1 MTTFADTIALIRPFN
16 STILRCHVA
25 CHWTAKTYIR
35 AMILIATTTAIG
47 CTVSEPD
54 PVVALEEPV
63 VAADMIL
70 YNGKIVTVNQEF
82 DIESALAIHG
92 KNILAVGKDEA
103 IRALASTDTRMIDLQ
118 GKTVIPG
125 LIDGHYHFSNKA
137 ISFQLG
143 VDVVLVES
151 IEEMV
156 MRIGEKVAQS
166 PPGELVYTTSGWLPQ
181 QFKENRTPTRHDL
194 DPVSPNNPVI
204 VQGGHSIYLNTY
216 ALQQAGITR
225 DTASPDGGEVV
236 MDPATGE
243 PTGRL
248 TENAIRLAREKW
260 TSGGRIWNIGTATHE
275 QKLEAIKAS
284 QKKLNAVGITSIRE
298 PGISA
303 ADMRVYQELRDNGEL
318 TVRVS
323 MNYSLDPS
331 APAEQLI
338 KQLETWGVSTGFGD
352 SMLRLDGIGE
362 FGIDGGFEAGLM
374 SEPYVHA
381 PGNEDPKEYFGLQ
394 RIPTEKFEQ
403 VLQAMSR
410 LGWRASVHTVGDRGL
425 DIVLDA
431 YEKANETK
439 AIAPKRWSIEHGHYT
454 RPDQFKRIKDLGLVI
469 STQFHPY
476 MSAQNMIYYWGEER
490 ASKTMRMRDW
500 LDAGLM
506 VGGGS
511 DWTLLPANPF
521 WMIYFWV
528 TRDTRL
534 GGLSG
539 PDQRISRAEA
549 LRVMTINNAYIT
561 FEENIKGSLEPG
573 KLADLLVLSDDI
585 LTVPEAEIKEITPL
599 LTVLGGKVV
608 HQTSGAL
615 AVK

>member
-1 MTTFADTIALIRPFN
+1 VKTLSNAIALFN
-16 STILRCHVA
+16 STVLKCHVA
-25 CHWTAKTYIR
+25 CHGTSMKYIPVLILFATA
-35 AMILIATTTAIG
+35 MATG
-47 CTVSEPD
+47 CTASESG
-54 PVVALEEPV
+54 AGIT
-63 VAADMIL
+63 ADLIL
-70 YNGKIVTVNQEF
+70 YNGKIVTVNQTF
-82 DIESALAIHG
+82 DIEEAIAIRG
-92 KNILAVGKDEA
+92 KDILAVGKDDT
-103 IRALASTDTRMIDLQ
+103 IRALAGPDTRITDLK

-125 LIDGHYHFSNKA
+125 LIDGHYHFMNKA
-137 ISFQLG
+137 VSFNLG
-143 VDVVLVES
+143 VGVALVES

-156 MRIGEKVAQS
+156 KRIKKKVDQT

-181 QFKENRTPTRHDL
+181 QFKENRVPTRYDL

-204 VQGGHSIYLNTY
+204 VVGGHSIYLNTY
-216 ALQQAGITR
+216 ALRQAGISR
-225 DTASPDGGEVV
+225 DTVSPEGGTIAMNPE
-236 MDPATGE
+236 TGE

-248 TENAIRLAREKW
+248 IENAARLARKKW
-260 TSGGRIWNIGTATHE
+260 TIGAATHE
-275 QKLEAIKAS
+275 QKLEAIRAS

-331 APAEQLI
+331 KPTEQLI

-362 FGIDGGFEAGLM
+362 FGIDGGFEGGLM
-374 SEPYVHA
+374 SKPYVHA

-410 LGWRASVHTVGDRGL
+410 LGWRACIHIVGDRGL
-425 DIVLDA
+425 DIALDA
-431 YEKANETK
+431 YEKASLVK
-439 AIAPKRWSIEHGHYT
+439 PIAPKRWVIEHAHYT
-454 RPDQFKRIKDLGLVI
+454 RPDQFKRINDLGLVI

-476 MSAQNMIYYWGEER
+476 MAAQNMTYFWGEER

-500 LDAGLM
+500 LDAGLI

-534 GGLSG
+534 GGVIG
-539 PDQRISRAEA
+539 PDQRISREEA

-573 KLADLLVLSDDI
+573 KLADLVVLSDDI
-585 LTVPEAEIKEITPL
+585 LTVPDSQIRDVAAQLTMVGGEI
-599 LTVLGGKVV
+599 V
-608 HQTSGAL
+608 HGNSASF
-615 AVK
+615 AVQ

>member
-1 MTTFADTIALIRPFN
+1 MKH
-16 STILRCHVA
+16 ILV
-25 CHWTAKTYIR
+25 
-35 AMILIATTTAIG
+35 MILILFATAMATG
-47 CTVSEPD
+47 CTASESG
-54 PVVALEEPV
+54 AGIT
-63 VAADMIL
+63 ADLIL
-70 YNGKIVTVNQEF
+70 YNGKIVTVNREF
-82 DIESALAIHG
+82 DIESAIAIRG
-92 KNILAVGKDEA
+92 KNILAVGKDDT
-103 IRALASTDTRMIDLQ
+103 IRALAGPDTRIIDLK

-125 LIDGHYHFSNKA
+125 LIDGHYHFMNKA
-137 ISFQLG
+137 VSFNLG
-143 VDVVLVES
+143 VGVALVES

-156 MRIGEKVAQS
+156 KRIKKKVDQT

-181 QFKENRTPTRHDL
+181 QFTENRVPTRYDL

-204 VQGGHSIYLNTY
+204 VVGGHSIYLNTY
-216 ALQQAGITR
+216 ALRQAGISRETV
-225 DTASPDGGEVV
+225 SPEGGTIS
-236 MDPATGE
+236 MDPETGE

-248 TENAIRLAREKW
+248 IENAARLARKKW
-260 TSGGRIWNIGTATHE
+260 TIGAATHE
-275 QKLEAIKAS
+275 QKLEAIRAS

-331 APAEQLI
+331 KPTEQLI

-352 SMLRLDGIGE
+352 SMVRLDGIGE
-362 FGIDGGFEAGLM
+362 FGIDGGFEGGLM
-374 SEPYVHA
+374 SQPYLHA

-410 LGWRASVHTVGDRGL
+410 LGWRACIHIVGDRGL
-425 DIVLDA
+425 DIALDA
-431 YEKANETK
+431 YEKASQVK
-439 AIAPKRWSIEHGHYT
+439 PIAPKRWVIEHAHYT
-454 RPDQFKRIKDLGLVI
+454 RPDQFKRINDLSLVI

-476 MSAQNMIYYWGEER
+476 MAAQNMTYFWGEER

-500 LDAGLM
+500 LDAGLI

-511 DWTLLPANPF
+511 DWTLLPADPF

-534 GGLSG
+534 GGKIG
-539 PDQRISRAEA
+539 VDQRISREEA

-561 FEENIKGSLEPG
+561 FEENVKGSLEPG
-573 KLADLLVLSDDI
+573 KLADLVVLSDDI
-585 LTVPEAEIKEITPL
+585 LTVPDSQIRDVAAQLTMVGGEI
-599 LTVLGGKVV
+599 V
-608 HQTSGAL
+608 HGNSASF
-615 AVK
+615 AVQ

>member
-1 MTTFADTIALIRPFN
+1 MKH
-16 STILRCHVA
+16 ILV
-25 CHWTAKTYIR
+25 
-35 AMILIATTTAIG
+35 MILFATAMSTG
-47 CTVSEPD
+47 CTASES
-54 PVVALEEPV
+54 PVGIT
-63 VAADMIL
+63 ADLIL
-70 YNGKIVTVNQEF
+70 YNGKIVTVNREF
-82 DIESALAIHG
+82 DIESAIAIRG
-92 KNILAVGKDEA
+92 KNILAVGKDDT
-103 IRALASTDTRMIDLQ
+103 IRALAGPDTRIIDLK

-125 LIDGHYHFSNKA
+125 LIDGHYHFMNKA
-137 ISFQLG
+137 VSFNLG
-143 VDVVLVES
+143 VGVALVES

-156 MRIGEKVAQS
+156 KRIKKKVDQT

-181 QFKENRTPTRHDL
+181 QFKENRVPTRYDL

-204 VQGGHSIYLNTY
+204 VVGGHSIYLNTY
-216 ALQQAGITR
+216 ALRQAGISRETV
-225 DTASPDGGEVV
+225 SPEGGTIA
-236 MDPATGE
+236 MDPETGE

-248 TENAIRLAREKW
+248 IENAARLATKKW
-260 TSGGRIWNIGTATHE
+260 TIGAATHE
-275 QKLEAIKAS
+275 QKLEAIRAS

-331 APAEQLI
+331 KPTEQLI

-352 SMLRLDGIGE
+352 SMVRLDGIGE
-362 FGIDGGFEAGLM
+362 FGIDGGFEGGLM

-394 RIPTEKFEQ
+394 RIRTEKFEQ

-410 LGWRASVHTVGDRGL
+410 LGWRACIHIVGDRGL
-425 DIVLDA
+425 DIALDA
-431 YEKANETK
+431 YEKASQVK
-439 AIAPKRWSIEHGHYT
+439 PIASKRWVIEHAHYT
-454 RPDQFKRIKDLGLVI
+454 RPDQFKRINDLGLVI

-476 MSAQNMIYYWGEER
+476 MAAQNMTYFWGEER

-500 LDAGLM
+500 LDAGLL

-521 WMIYFWV
+521 WIIYFWV

-534 GGLSG
+534 GGIIG
-539 PDQRISRAEA
+539 ADQRISREEA

-573 KLADLLVLSDDI
+573 KLADLVVLSDDI
-585 LTVPEAEIKEITPL
+585 LTVPDSQIRDIVSRLTMVDGEIVHGNSVSF
-599 LTVLGGKVV
+599 TV
-608 HQTSGAL
+608 Q
-615 AVK
+615 

>member
-1 MTTFADTIALIRPFN
+1 MKY
-16 STILRCHVA
+16 ILV
-25 CHWTAKTYIR
+25 
-35 AMILIATTTAIG
+35 MILFATAMATG
-47 CTVSEPD
+47 CTASESS
-54 PVVALEEPV
+54 VGIT
-63 VAADMIL
+63 ADLIL
-70 YNGKIVTVNQEF
+70 YNGKIVTVNREF
-82 DIESALAIHG
+82 DIESAIAIRG
-92 KNILAVGKDEA
+92 KNILAVGKDDT
-103 IRALASTDTRMIDLQ
+103 IRALAGPDTRIIDLK

-125 LIDGHYHFSNKA
+125 LIDGHYHFMNKA
-137 ISFQLG
+137 VSFNLG
-143 VDVVLVES
+143 VGVALVES

-156 MRIGEKVAQS
+156 KRIKKKVDQT

-181 QFKENRTPTRHDL
+181 QFTENRVPTRHDL

-204 VQGGHSIYLNTY
+204 VVGGHSIYLNTY
-216 ALQQAGITR
+216 ALRQAGISRETV
-225 DTASPDGGEVV
+225 SPEGGTIV
-236 MDPATGE
+236 MDPETGE

-248 TENAIRLAREKW
+248 IENAARLARKKW
-260 TSGGRIWNIGTATHE
+260 TIGAATHE
-275 QKLEAIKAS
+275 QKLEAIRAS

-303 ADMRVYQELRDNGEL
+303 ADMRVYQELRESGEL

-331 APAEQLI
+331 KPTEQLI

-352 SMLRLDGIGE
+352 SMVRLDGIGE
-362 FGIDGGFEAGLM
+362 FGIDGGFEGGLM

-410 LGWRASVHTVGDRGL
+410 LGWRACIHIVGDRGL
-425 DIVLDA
+425 DIALDA
-431 YEKANETK
+431 YEKANQVK
-439 AIAPKRWSIEHGHYT
+439 PIAPKRWVIEHAHYT
-454 RPDQFKRIKDLGLVI
+454 RPDQFKRINDLGLVI
-469 STQFHPY
+469 SPQFHPY
-476 MSAQNMIYYWGEER
+476 MAAQTMIKFWGEER

-500 LDAGLM
+500 LDAGLI

-511 DWTLLPANPF
+511 DWMSFPAANPF
-521 WMIYFWV
+521 WIIYFWV

-534 GGLSG
+534 GGTIG
-539 PDQRISRAEA
+539 VDQRISREEA

-573 KLADLLVLSDDI
+573 KLADLVVLSDDI
-585 LTVPEAEIKEITPL
+585 LTVPDDQIKEIKPL
-599 LTVLGGKVV
+599 LTLLGGKVV
-608 HQTSGAL
+608 HQTSGEI
-615 AVK
+615 AVN